1 MRRTWQIWILLS
13 AFLLQGMGPVVHVL
27 SFLLQRDRIVR
38 TQCVNLTKPE
48 LQCRGKCYLVQ
59 QLEAD
64 MDKPDTPASV
74 HQVRPWHLFFPP
86 DSGMPVLT
94 LLFGIRSGLPPVSE
108 PSGIRWIAEVYAPPW
123 PGSFPLSL

>member
-38 TQCVNLTKPE
+38 THCVNLAKPE

-74 HQVRPWHLFFPP
+74 QLVTPWHLFFPP
-86 DSGMPVLT
+86 DTGMPALALLLGSGSALPLVLE
-94 LLFGIRSGLPPVSE
+94 PPSH
-108 PSGIRWIAEVYAPPW
+108 RWIAGVHAPPW
-123 PGSFPLSL
+123 PSSFSLSL